1 MTVFR
6 FEAAPD
12 GKALEKKKL
21 HPGGESRKTENNTWI
36 VRRTNSSPGRNR
48 AIDVMQKLAKFWIFE
63 AKNL

>member
-21 HPGGESRKTENNTWI
+21 HPGGESRKTENNT
-36 VRRTNSSPGRNR
+36 
-48 AIDVMQKLAKFWIFE
+48 
-63 AKNL
+63 